1 MSADEI
7 EGEEWMAEWE
17 EEEEEE
23 GGAEPAVGESSLRMF
38 DSLFLFLFFHIS
50 LIVLARCLFYTLMI
64 LDWGWRGRGRSCTRR
79 RRMGRTGPLRS
90 SRGPSTPF

>member
-23 GGAEPAVGESSLRMF
+23 GGAEPVVGESSLRMF
-38 DSLFLFLFFHIS
+38 DSLFLFLFSHLFDC
-50 LIVLARCLFYTLMI
+50 ARKVSFLHA
-64 LDWGWRGRGRSCTRR
+64 DDTRLG
-79 RRMGRTGPLRS
+79 MEGTGAELHSATSNGANR
-90 SRGPSTPF
+90 PSP